1 MQVQVSFDS
10 VDGFIDY
17 NGSYFF
23 LRVLKLTL
31 DYSQW

>member
-17 NGSYFF
+17 NGSFF
-23 LRVLKLTL
+23 FWEYLN
-31 DYSQW
+31 SH